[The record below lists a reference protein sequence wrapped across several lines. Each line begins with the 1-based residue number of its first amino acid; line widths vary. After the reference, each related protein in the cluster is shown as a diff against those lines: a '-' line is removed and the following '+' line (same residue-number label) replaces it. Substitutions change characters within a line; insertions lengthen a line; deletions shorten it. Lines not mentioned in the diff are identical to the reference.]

1 MAASCMHTLRPVCC
15 NSLPTTFSRNGAFLI
30 EWRVKRLQNSS
41 HFPLWLSPWKK
52 WTLEIFS
59 VGPSLA
65 QNLWRKGQ
73 KSGSLRSVAKKKKDL
88 WQMLLLREEN
98 QRKERQFQ
106 NLCVIQ
112 PSSYGLGQ
120 NISHMEQHVAGY
132 SPGWPLLGTQHGRS
146 TRQGT
151 SCWIVEREILP
162 GYELEQGSHHLEGDN
177 CCEFYQNLGL
187 RRRGLH
193 SGRQSS
199 GSCSF
204 APVCLDSSC
213 DAAVLVSYTVQH
225 LFCIFH
231 LQQSIITNSC
241 LKISHRVFHEFYCG
255 LPASFVVMYSM

>member
-1 MAASCMHTLRPVCC
+1 MEGEKTAKLI
-15 NSLPTTFSRNGAFLI
+15 SLS
-30 EWRVKRLQNSS
+30 
-41 HFPLWLSPWKK
+41 
-52 WTLEIFS
+52 
-59 VGPSLA
+59 SLA
-65 QNLWRKGQ
+65 FSLEEVDSGNFLSGPILGPKPLEKGTKEWQ
-73 KSGSLRSVAKKKKDL
+73 LKICGKKKKKDL

-132 SPGWPLLGTQHGRS
+132 SPGWPLLGTQHGRL